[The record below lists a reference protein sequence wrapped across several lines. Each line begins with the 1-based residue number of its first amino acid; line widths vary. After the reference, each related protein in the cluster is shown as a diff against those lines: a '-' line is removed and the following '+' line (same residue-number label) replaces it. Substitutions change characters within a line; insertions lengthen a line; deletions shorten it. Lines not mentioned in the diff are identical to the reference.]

1 MKKMQYILK
10 RLKNLEWHQ
19 MFEVVKKIS
28 KMTNRSK
35 IVIFLDCIW
44 CGFRYGAGYM
54 DYFEFEFYLLNGKE
68 RKTYLTATIN
78 NKIIA
83 KYNDKQYTKIFKDK
97 VLFNQTFKDYIQREF
112 IDLRNSSFKEFQ
124 IFLRK
129 KEKIIGK
136 VIDSCGGK
144 GIKIYEVKKYN
155 EKDLYQELKENHQY
169 LVEECISQH
178 DKMNS
183 LYDKSV
189 NSLRMI
195 SFIRDNGEVEIL
207 NIVLRIGNGGEV
219 DNFSSGG
226 MYTFVGKDGKVLI
239 PAIDEKGTIYD
250 IHPITKTKIPG
261 FQIPNFDK
269 AVEYVKTLAK
279 VEPHVRYIG
288 WDIAITENGVDVIEG
303 NEYSGVFQMKP
314 SISHKKEGLLPLY
327 KKYMDI

>member
-28 KMTNRSK
+28 KITNRSK

-279 VEPHVRYIG
+279 VEPHVRYVG